1 MIASLTRRQEAFREV
16 KLMRFI
22 TLALVVFAL
31 VGSAGCGPTSDVE
44 SYELARD
51 LEAITVLREEN
62 LAAINASDVS
72 TLLTEF
78 TDDVVFLPD
87 DQPPVVGKAALEA
100 WVRPIYDQYDFEIEG
115 TVKEVVVAGDWAFE
129 WGLLTGTFRLLAGG
143 EDMQV
148 DMKYVYVYER
158 QPDGSW
164 RCAYDIVNKNV
175 PSVYPVPIQD

>member
-44 SYELARD
+44 SNELARD
-51 LEAITVLREEN
+51 LELREEN

-100 WVRPIYDQYDFEIEG
+100 WVRPIYEQYDFEIEG

-129 WGLLTGTFRLLAGG
+129 WGLLLAGG

-175 PSVYPVPIQD
+175 PSMYPVPIQD